1 MRVVV
6 IVSFSCGTACS
17 TSPRVRG
24 EVDLRAEHVRS
35 EANRVRG
42 HLDKLRLAATPPRP
56 DSFAPLRCARNPT
69 SPRTR
74 GEVEQVGGVSS
85 QATTFFTAA
94 TILSGVGLTRPRGWA
109 RRRPARPGAPRG

>member
-24 EVDLRAEHVRS
+24 EVDLRAEHLRS

-42 HLDKLRLAATPPRP
+42 HRDKLRLAATPPRP
-56 DSFAPLRCARNPT
+56 DSFAPLRCTRNPT

-74 GEVEQVGGVSS
+74 GEVEQV
-85 QATTFFTAA
+85 AITALHR
-94 TILSGVGLTRPRGWA
+94 IGLSEHMAQGRLGWRQRA
-109 RRRPARPGAPRG
+109 V